1 MSTTDLPSH
10 LAQLVG
16 LFVECLFYGIYL
28 VTFAACIRTIVWSGP
43 ELRWRSRFKNHWSML
58 AVVLLLFVCS
68 SLNLSLGLL
77 RIFQAFLCSVGSD
90 YVEDFGQDW
99 ISIVKVIQM
108 PFVLSLEGSSLS
120 TALLRQSRDN
130 YRWWCTGTP
139 YITHRG
145 KCNKFI

>member
-1 MSTTDLPSH
+1 
-10 LAQLVG
+10 
-16 LFVECLFYGIYL
+16 
-28 VTFAACIRTIVWSGP
+28 
-43 ELRWRSRFKNHWSML
+43 ML

-130 YRWWCTGTP
+130 YR
-139 YITHRG
+139 
-145 KCNKFI
+145 